1 MPLGGRDALV
11 PLSVEGSG
19 RAILTAMADDI
30 ANLTVEILKQIR
42 DGVHRTNERL
52 DQTNQ
57 RLDQTNERLEQGFAE
72 TNRRLSKLEEHA
84 IETNKRLATVE
95 NVLMQHG
102 RIVDGVRHTSLE
114 DLNRFD
120 VLEGRVASLE
130 AEMHALR
137 NGQNS

>member
-52 DQTNQ
+52 DQTN
-57 RLDQTNERLEQGFAE
+57 ERLEQGFAE
-72 TNRRLSKLEEHA
+72 TNRTLSKLEEHA

-102 RIVDGVRHTSLE
+102 
-114 DLNRFD
+114 
-120 VLEGRVASLE
+120 
-130 AEMHALR
+130 
-137 NGQNS
+137 QNT